1 MDRCLR
7 KNPHFSDQGD
17 MKIGKQDTHSPLL
30 MFRINKGL
38 CYRQLFLQ
46 IHALTAAIFSFWY
59 KECLLLAEIADSKRL
74 CEVLSVF
81 EIFEEIPWSVNCG
94 SIGVGGLRGGRRFLL
109 EIYFFLLDGVLFVLF
124 YLGIFIWYF
133 FGWCGCT
140 SRWEI
145 LDFVQIVLIVQPLP
159 AYSANEYFGE
169 HWLVI
174 LLQLDVVQY
183 AIYRDLQCEL

>member
-1 MDRCLR
+1 
-7 KNPHFSDQGD
+7 
-17 MKIGKQDTHSPLL
+17 
-30 MFRINKGL
+30 MFRINKAL
-38 CYRQLFLQ
+38 CYRQLFLP
-46 IHALTAAIFSFWY
+46 IHALTAAIFPFWY
-59 KECLLLAEIADSKRL
+59 KECPLLAEIADSKRL

-94 SIGVGGLRGGRRFLL
+94 SIGVGGLRGGRHFLL
-109 EIYFFLLDGVLFVLF
+109 EIYFFLLDGVLFIFVFGYFLF
-124 YLGIFIWYF
+124 HIL

-145 LDFVQIVLIVQPLP
+145 LDFVQIVPIVIFQPVP
-159 AYSANEYFGE
+159 AYPANEYFGE